1 MSHLVRAWQF
11 DFLNIT
17 QWAYGVTCWEI
28 FSGGRVP
35 YSDLAVRDILSE
47 LLHGNLLEKP
57 ENQACFD
64 DM

>member
-1 MSHLVRAWQF
+1 MQY
-11 DFLNIT
+11 DFLNIM

-47 LLHGNLLEKP
+47 LTEGYRLEKP
-57 ENQACFD
+57 ENEACD
-64 DM
+64 NDM

>member
-1 MSHLVRAWQF
+1 M
-11 DFLNIT
+11 

-47 LLHGNLLEKP
+47 LTEGYRLEKP
-57 ENQACFD
+57 ENEACD
-64 DM
+64 NDM